1 MSEQALVGS
10 DAHRRIRH
18 LAALGLTP
26 ELPGDLA
33 HLGDGLGRDGLAEA
47 GQAATRVHRD
57 ASADLGV
64 AVAQQLLGL
73 ALGGGLTMFLAQ
85 SPVAPVAAA
94 AIIPAFGVIAV
105 WLYGRHQR
113 RKLNRERLTLHA
125 VISDLTGGLIR

>member
-1 MSEQALVGS
+1 MT
-10 DAHRRIRH
+10 D
-18 LAALGLTP
+18 TP
-26 ELPGDLA
+26 DPAPAPPPAPVPIPPPPAGEN
-33 HLGDGLGRDGLAEA
+33 DGLSA
-47 GQAATRVHRD
+47 QD
-57 ASADLGV
+57 ARA
-64 AVAQQLLGL
+64 LGL